1 MPIKHDPQAI
11 AALALLINEEAT
23 GVGFGRVIIALRSAE
38 LIKLG
43 NTLSNLAV
51 ADCNYGLSPRQETRR
66 ENIIKRI
73 SAIGKEL
80 GVTFETNGDPR
91 GYVLKL
97 MTPKTGAYNSMGGA
111 SEGWGIA

>member
-11 AALALLINEEAT
+11 ADFTLTLKAEAKDTIPQPILAL
-23 GVGFGRVIIALRSAE
+23 RVSE

-51 ADCNYGLSPRQETRR
+51 ANCNYGLSPRQETRR
-66 ENIIKRI
+66 DNIRDRI
-73 SAIGKEL
+73 AAIGKEL
-80 GVTFETNGDPR
+80 GVTFTTGGDPR

-97 MTPKTGAYNSMGGA
+97 KTPESGRYNSFGGR
-111 SEGWGIA
+111 EDGWGVA